1 MIHQPP
7 RLKSGNAD
15 ESERLAKERLEP
27 LPDDIAALVESI
39 RNPKG
44 AISVAA
50 AAKRLR
56 ARPPLDGETVRLF
69 QEALAQA
76 ESNPRNCGEQKYR
89 RRICHTP

>member
-7 RLKSGNAD
+7 RLKSGNAG
-15 ESERLAKERLEP
+15 EPKRFAKERLEP

-39 RNPKG
+39 RNPKR
-44 AISVAA
+44 AISVAV

-56 ARPPLDGETVRLF
+56 ARPPLDDETARLF

-76 ESNPRNCGEQKYR
+76 ESNPRNCGGQKYR
-89 RRICHTP
+89 RRICRAP

>member
-15 ESERLAKERLEP
+15 ESKRLAKERLEP

-56 ARPPLDGETVRLF
+56 ARPPLEDETARLF
-69 QEALAQA
+69 QEALAQT
-76 ESNPRNCGEQKYR
+76 ESNPRNCGGQK
-89 RRICHTP
+89 

>member
-7 RLKSGNAD
+7 RLKSENAD
-15 ESERLAKERLEP
+15 GSEPLAKERLEP

-44 AISVAA
+44 AISVTA

-56 ARPPLDGETVRLF
+56 ARPPLEDETARLF

-76 ESNPRNCGEQKYR
+76 ESNPRNCGGQKYR
-89 RRICHTP
+89 RRICHIP

>member
-7 RLKSGNAD
+7 CLKSENAD
-15 ESERLAKERLEP
+15 GSDPIDMEP

-50 AAKRLR
+50 VAKRLR
-56 ARPPLDGETVRLF
+56 ARPPLDDETARLF

-76 ESNPRNCGEQKYR
+76 ESNPRNCGGQK
-89 RRICHTP
+89 

>member
-1 MIHQPP
+1 MIHQSP

-44 AISVAA
+44 AISVAV

-56 ARPPLDGETVRLF
+56 ARPPLDDETVRLF

-76 ESNPRNCGEQKYR
+76 ESSPRNCAGQE
-89 RRICHTP
+89 

>member
-1 MIHQPP
+1 MIHQFP
-7 RLKSGNAD
+7 RLKSKNAD
-15 ESERLAKERLEP
+15 GSEPLAKERLEP
-27 LPDDIAALVESI
+27 LPDDVAALVESI

-50 AAKRLR
+50 AAKSLR

-76 ESNPRNCGEQKYR
+76 ESKPRNCAGQK
-89 RRICHTP
+89 